1 MTREKQSFNLDLFL
15 ELNEEYK
22 DKPLYRD
29 RDELERWIWKRRRNG
44 ELPT

>member
-22 DKPLYRD
+22 DKPVVPRP
-29 RDELERWIWKRRRNG
+29 R
-44 ELPT
+44 